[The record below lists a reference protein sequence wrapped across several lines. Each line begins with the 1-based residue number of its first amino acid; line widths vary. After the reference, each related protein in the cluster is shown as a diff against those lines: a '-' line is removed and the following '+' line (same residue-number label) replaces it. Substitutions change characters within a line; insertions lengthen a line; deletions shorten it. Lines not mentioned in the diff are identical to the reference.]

1 MSVTTDQRPR
11 ASCNLPY
18 SFFRDFVLRALKVTT
33 GKVAMISLVRRLNA
47 ARWLRDTP
55 LARVHFL
62 SPRPSMPPGHV
73 IAAGKKPGGGK
84 QNFCWLVWDRAH
96 VGAPTIHWL
105 HRDR

>member
-47 ARWLRDTP
+47 AR
-55 LARVHFL
+55 
-62 SPRPSMPPGHV
+62 
-73 IAAGKKPGGGK
+73 
-84 QNFCWLVWDRAH
+84 
-96 VGAPTIHWL
+96 
-105 HRDR
+105 